1 MRSSG
6 KPFTAVSLLPDE
18 VSSVTVYVD
27 SGTVR
32 THLYPFKGKRKR
44 DAIAA
49 RILSKKSY
57 VSISRGSAHET
68 AFALQML
75 KKGEH
80 VSAQRGREAAQ
91 G

>member
-1 MRSSG
+1 MWIRGRLERVRSVFRVKEKRCYCS
-6 KPFTAVSLLPDE
+6 AQ
-18 VSSVTVYVD
+18 SV
-27 SGTVR
+27 
-32 THLYPFKGKRKR
+32 
-44 DAIAA
+44 
-49 RILSKKSY
+49 KKSRI
-57 VSISRGSAHET
+57 VSISRDSAHET

>member
-32 THLYPFKGKRKR
+32 TYLYPFKGKRKR
-44 DAIAA
+44 AAIAA
-49 RILSKKSY
+49 RSLSKKSY
-57 VSISRGSAHET
+57 SQQFSVFR
-68 AFALQML
+68 
-75 KKGEH
+75 
-80 VSAQRGREAAQ
+80 AAARIK
-91 G
+91 

>member
-1 MRSSG
+1 
-6 KPFTAVSLLPDE
+6 
-18 VSSVTVYVD
+18 
-27 SGTVR
+27 
-32 THLYPFKGKRKR
+32 
-44 DAIAA
+44 
-49 RILSKKSY
+49 LSKKF
-57 VSISRGSAHET
+57 VLALLPLPRGSAHEI